1 VSSDERDLEERL
13 QRALAERNLYYKEL
27 ADANR
32 RFEEKVRE
40 LSVLRKIVASLKYT
54 REIRRVFEV
63 IIDSIIE
70 ETSAENCSIMLLNRQ
85 TGELSVKIAKSQTDS
100 SSNYYF
106 DGTGSRRTFRLGEG
120 IAGWVAQHGE
130 SLSIPDISAGTV
142 VRLYTE
148 LDEHGESASI
158 PRFSE
163 NPQFVPTASSARSIG
178 SLLCLPLIIDNEVVG
193 VVNMSHP
200 RPHAF
205 GAEDARIMSIVTDQ
219 MAVAMNSVQAFDDL
233 QRFNDALEEQVRQRT
248 NDLQRANEELLR
260 ANEEILR
267 TNRMKSQFFA
277 NMSHELRTP
286 LTAIIGFSE
295 LLQDRTF
302 GALNESQ
309 ARYVDNIS
317 RSSRHLLNLINDIL
331 DLAKVESGKMKI
343 TLEPFSLRDCLDQVC
358 NVIRPLCMEKNLTL
372 DVEVGEEVGLV
383 VGDEVRVKQIMY
395 NLLSNAIKFTDE
407 GGRVKVTAKKI
418 LNDEGR
424 RMNAPPLPESPK
436 DEVHRSSFI
445 VHPSGGWVVVR
456 VEDTGIGIRKEY
468 HEIIFSEFQ
477 QVDGSYSRK
486 HEGTGLGLSLTRKL
500 VELHGGRIWVES
512 EGEGKGSVF
521 TFTLPQRQDVEQ
533 VA

>member
-1 VSSDERDLEERL
+1 LAGGGDAAVSSDEKDLEEKL

-54 REIRRVFEV
+54 RDIRRVFEV

-70 ETSAENCSIMLLNRQ
+70 ETSAENSSIMLLNRQ

-100 SSNYYF
+100 ASNYYF
-106 DGTGSRRTFRLGEG
+106 DGTGSRRAFRLGEG

-130 SLSIPDISAGTV
+130 SLSIPDISAGTA

-148 LDEHGESASI
+148 LDEHGESVSI

-163 NPQFVPTASSARSIG
+163 TPHFVPDSDSARSIG
-178 SLLCLPLIIDNEVVG
+178 SLLCLPLVIDNEVVG

-205 GAEDARIMSIVTDQ
+205 SAEDARIMSIVTDQ
-219 MAVAMNSVQAFDDL
+219 MAVAMNNVQAFDDL

-260 ANEEILR
+260 VNEEILR

-286 LTAIIGFSE
+286 LTATIGFSE

-302 GALNESQ
+302 GELNESQ
-309 ARYVDNIS
+309 TRYVDNIS

-358 NVIRPLCMEKNLTL
+358 NVIRPLCMEKNLAL
-372 DVEVGEEVGLV
+372 AVEVGEEVGLV
-383 VGDEVRVKQIMY
+383 VGDEVRIKQIMY

-407 GGRVKVTAKKI
+407 GGRV
-418 LNDEGR
+418 D
-424 RMNAPPLPESPK
+424 
-436 DEVHRSSFI
+436 
-445 VHPSGGWVVVR
+445 VR
-456 VEDTGIGIRKEY
+456 ADAADGVLRVAVSDTGIGIRKEY
-468 HEIIFSEFQ
+468 HEVIFSEFQ

-500 VELHGGRIWVES
+500 VELHGGRVWVES

-521 TFTLPQRQDVEQ
+521 IFTLPQRQGVEM
-533 VA
+533 AT